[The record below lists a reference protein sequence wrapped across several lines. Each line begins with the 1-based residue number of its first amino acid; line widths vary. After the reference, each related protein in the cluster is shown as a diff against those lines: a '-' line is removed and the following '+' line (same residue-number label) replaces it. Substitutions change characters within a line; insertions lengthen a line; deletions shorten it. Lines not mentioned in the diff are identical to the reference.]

1 MQPLLGKGAE
11 GDRASQTPKLLPSK
25 GYLCSLLRVHF
36 EHPWSQACG
45 GRSGKVPASLVGSS
59 PDPPAHYP
67 TKWAGERNDDIQWGH
82 RHSGLGVL
90 GHHGKTWPW
99 IFWTPAFFF
108 FFYCAHGMWT
118 FPGQGLD
125 LRHSSDPSCCSDTTR
140 SLTHAPP
147 GNSWTL
153 AFCPSF
159 AIHLQSTS
167 LFPTPHPGLHFTPFK
182 MEGWT
187 RSSRPWPLSHC
198 YRRV

>member
-59 PDPPAHYP
+59 PHPPAHYP

-108 FFYCAHGMWT
+108 FFFYCAHGMWT

-140 SLTHAPP
+140 SLTHCATRELLDTGILPQLCHPP
-147 GNSWTL
+147 
-153 AFCPSF
+153 PV
-159 AIHLQSTS
+159 HL
-167 LFPTPHPGLHFTPFK
+167 
-182 MEGWT
+182 
-187 RSSRPWPLSHC
+187 PLSHPTP
-198 YRRV
+198 RSPFHPL

>member
-11 GDRASQTPKLLPSK
+11 RDRASQTPKLLPSK

-108 FFYCAHGMWT
+108 FF
-118 FPGQGLD
+118 L
-125 LRHSSDPSCCSDTTR
+125 L
-140 SLTHAPP
+140 
-147 GNSWTL
+147 
-153 AFCPSF
+153 CPW
-159 AIHLQSTS
+159 HVDV
-167 LFPTPHPGLHFTPFK
+167 
-182 MEGWT
+182 
-187 RSSRPWPLSHC
+187 SRPGIGPAPQQRPELLQRHHQILNPCATRELLDTGILPQLCHPPPVHLPLSHPTP
-198 YRRV
+198 RSPFHPL